1 MWEKIKR
8 FLVGGALKDS
18 DLTSEKLNVRW
29 GLPIYSSDA
38 ISSVA
43 YAGEEM
49 LIVLVPA
56 LFLGAYKYYVLCI
69 AAIIFLLIILAVS
82 YSQTIDAYPNG
93 GGAYGV
99 AKENLGKY
107 PGLIAGAAL
116 IIGYILT
123 VAASAAAAT
132 AAIYSAFPALQP
144 FRVLIALGIILLLT
158 WGNLRGMR
166 ESAILFGTPTYI
178 FIAIVVTTIVVGA
191 VKAIVHPEA
200 IPTEATFAYQP
211 TMTNGVTLFLVL
223 RAFGAGCTA
232 LTGVEAVSNAV
243 PNFRDPC
250 TKNAKKVLA
259 LLALICFVCFL
270 GLSILTAVYKVTP
283 DPDQGITVIAQVAE
297 RVFGEASIGFY
308 IVQVATVVIL
318 ALAANT
324 AFAGMPVLLALMAK
338 EGYMPRKMTSR
349 GTRLGFSNGIVML
362 LIASSFLIIV
372 FKADTHS
379 LLPLYATG
387 VFLAFTLSQTGM
399 LVRWFRLKNEGWKH
413 RAIVNG
419 IGALMSAATCLI
431 IAISRFTAG
440 AWMVLVAIPCIVFIM
455 ESISRH
461 YRRVQED
468 LFISKEEAEA
478 RQAEFCVPKVKIVMP
493 ISYINK
499 SFLKSLHYAMSIQ
512 GEEPI
517 ELFHVAST
525 GEDIT
530 AYREKI
536 DKLKEILHLRA
547 ELVVEWTPYRDYNQ
561 KLLEH
566 IDKRLDQLEPHETLT
581 VVMSQIIIRHWWQ
594 RVLHNQT
601 SEQLKRQLE
610 HKRNVSVISVPY
622 LLK

>member
-1 MWEKIKR
+1 MLDKIKQI
-8 FLVGGALKDS
+8 LIGDSLKDA
-18 DLTSEKLNVRW
+18 DLVTERFSVKW

-56 LFLGAYKYYVLCI
+56 LFLGAYKYYILCI
-69 AAIIFLLIILAVS
+69 AAIIFLLVILAIS

-99 AKENLGKY
+99 ATENLGKI
-107 PGLIAGAAL
+107 PGLVAGAAL

-123 VAASAAAAT
+123 VAASSAAAT
-132 AAIYSAFPALQP
+132 AAIYSAFPLLKP
-144 FRVLIALGIILLLT
+144 YRILIALGIILLLT

-166 ESAILFGTPTYI
+166 ESAVLFGTPTYL
-178 FIAIVVTTIVVGA
+178 FIAILVTLIIVGGI
-191 VKAIVHPEA
+191 KAITNPA
-200 IPTEATFAYQP
+200 SIPAEATFEYSA
-211 TMTNGVTLFLVL
+211 TMTEGVSLFLIL

-243 PNFRDPC
+243 PNFRDPA
-250 TKNAKKVLA
+250 TKNAKRVLA
-259 LLALICFVCFL
+259 LLAMVCLVCFL
-270 GLSILTAVYKVTP
+270 GTSILTAVYHVTP
-283 DPDQGITVIAQVAE
+283 DPTGGITVIAQLAA
-297 RVFGEASIGFY
+297 RVYGAGSIGFY

-338 EGYMPRKMTSR
+338 DGYMPRKMTNR
-349 GTRLGFSNGIVML
+349 GSRLGFSNGIVMVFMASSL
-362 LIASSFLIIV
+362 LIII
-372 FKADTHS
+372 FRADTHS

-399 LVRWFRLKNEGWKH
+399 LIRWIRKKTPNWKRH
-413 RAIVNG
+413 AVING
-419 IGALMSAATCLI
+419 IGAAMSAATCLI
-431 IAISRFTAG
+431 IAISRFKAG
-440 AWMVLVAIPCIVFIM
+440 AWMVLVAIPVIVMIM
-455 ESISRH
+455 ESIHIH
-461 YRRVQED
+461 YQHVGND
-468 LFISKEEAEA
+468 LKIDPAD
-478 RQAEFCVPKVKIVMP
+478 RQLSAAYIPKVKIVMP
-493 ISYINK
+493 ISAINR

-512 GEEPI
+512 GDLPI
-517 ELFHVAST
+517 ELYHVASSE
-525 GEDIT
+525 EDVEQ
-530 AYREKI
+530 YRENVER
-536 DKLKEILHLRA
+536 LKEHLNLNA
-547 ELVVEWTPYRDYNQ
+547 VLTIEVTPYRNYSQ
-561 KLLEH
+561 MLLRHVDE
-566 IDKRLDQLEPHETLT
+566 RLEQLEPHETLT

-610 HKRNVSVISVPY
+610 HRRNVSVISVPY

>member
-1 MWEKIKR
+1 MFEKAKR
-8 FLVGGALKDS
+8 FLVGGALKDT
-18 DLTSEKLNVRW
+18 DLGMEKFSVKW

-56 LFLGAYKYYVLCI
+56 LFLGAYKYYILCI
-69 AAIIFLLIILAVS
+69 AAILFLLLILAIS

-99 AKENLGKY
+99 STENLGKY
-107 PGLIAGAAL
+107 PGLVAGAAL

-123 VAASAAAAT
+123 VAASSAAAT

-144 FRVLIALGIILLLT
+144 YRVLIALGIILLLT

-166 ESAILFGTPTYI
+166 ESAVLFGTPTYM
-178 FIAIVVTTIVVGA
+178 FIAIVVVMIVVGSA
-191 VKAIVHPEA
+191 KAILHPES
-200 IPTEATFAYQP
+200 IPATATFQYQA
-211 TMTNGVTLFLVL
+211 TALEGASLFLVL

-243 PNFRDPC
+243 PNFRDPA

-259 LLALICFVCFL
+259 LLAMVCLVCFL
-270 GLSILTAVYKVTP
+270 GLSVLTAVYHVTP
-283 DPDQGITVIAQVAE
+283 DPSGGITVIAQLAE
-297 RVFGEASIGFY
+297 RVYGVGSIGFY
-308 IVQVATVVIL
+308 VVQVATVIIL

-338 EGYMPRKMTSR
+338 DGYMPRKMNNR
-349 GTRLGFSNGIVML
+349 GTRLGFSNGIEMVFLASSL
-362 LIASSFLIIV
+362 LIII
-372 FKADTHS
+372 FRADTHS

-399 LVRWFRLKNEGWKH
+399 LIRWIRKKNSGWKH
-413 RAIVNG
+413 RAVING
-419 IGALMSAATCLI
+419 IGAVMSATTCLI
-431 IAISRFTAG
+431 VAISRFTAG
-440 AWMVLVAIPCIVFIM
+440 AWMVLVAIPLIVFLM
-455 ESISRH
+455 DSIHRH
-461 YRRVQED
+461 YQRVQND
-468 LFISKEEAEA
+468 LRIDTGDSKLSEAYI
-478 RQAEFCVPKVKIVMP
+478 PKVKIVMP
-493 ISYINK
+493 ISAINR

-512 GEEPI
+512 GDLPI
-517 ELFHVAST
+517 ELYHVAST
-525 GEDIT
+525 EEDQER
-530 AYREKI
+530 YRENVE
-536 DKLKEILHLRA
+536 KLKEKLNLNA
-547 ELVVEWTPYRDYNQ
+547 VLVIEETPYRNYSQ
-561 KLLEH
+561 MLLRH
-566 IDKRLDQLEPHETLT
+566 VDMCLDRLESHETLT

-610 HKRNVSVISVPY
+610 HRRNVSVISVPY

>member
-1 MWEKIKR
+1 MLDKVKR
-8 FLVGGALKDS
+8 FLVGGALKDT
-18 DLTSEKLNVRW
+18 DLGMEKFSVKW

-56 LFLGAYKYYVLCI
+56 LFLGAYRYYILCI
-69 AAIIFLLIILAVS
+69 AAILFLLLILAIS

-99 AKENLGKY
+99 ATENLGKY
-107 PGLIAGAAL
+107 PGLVAGAAL

-123 VAASAAAAT
+123 VAASSAAAT

-144 FRVLIALGIILLLT
+144 YRVLIALGIILLLT

-166 ESAILFGTPTYI
+166 ESAVLFGTPTYM
-178 FIAIVVTTIVVGA
+178 FIAIVVIMIIVGA
-191 VKAIVHPEA
+191 AKAILHPEA
-200 IPTEATFAYQP
+200 VPDAATFQYQA
-211 TMTNGVTLFLVL
+211 TMTEGATLFLVL

-243 PNFRDPC
+243 PNFRDPA

-259 LLALICFVCFL
+259 LLAMVCLVCFL
-270 GLSILTAVYKVTP
+270 GLSVLTAVYHVTP
-283 DPDQGITVIAQVAE
+283 DPNGGITVIAQLAE
-297 RVFGEASIGFY
+297 RVYGTGSIGFY
-308 IVQVATVVIL
+308 VVQVATVIIL

-338 EGYMPRKMTSR
+338 DGYMPRKMTSR
-349 GTRLGFSNGIVML
+349 GTRLGFSNGIEMVFL
-362 LIASSFLIIV
+362 ASSFLIII
-372 FKADTHS
+372 FRADTHS

-399 LVRWFRLKNEGWKH
+399 LIRWIRKKNAGWKH
-413 RAIVNG
+413 RAVING
-419 IGALMSAATCLI
+419 IGAAMSAATCLI

-440 AWMVLVAIPCIVFIM
+440 AWMVLVAIPLIVLLM
-455 ESISRH
+455 DSIHRH
-461 YRRVQED
+461 YSGVQED
-468 LFISKEEAEA
+468 LRIDPGDEKLSD
-478 RQAEFCVPKVKIVMP
+478 VYIPKVKIVMP
-493 ISYINK
+493 ISVINR

-512 GEEPI
+512 GDLPI
-517 ELFHVAST
+517 ELYHVAST
-525 GEDIT
+525 EEDQEI
-530 AYREKI
+530 YREKVE
-536 DKLKEILHLRA
+536 KLKEKLNLNA
-547 ELVVEWTPYRDYNQ
+547 VLVIEETPYRNYNQ
-561 KLLEH
+561 MLLRH
-566 IDKRLDQLEPHETLT
+566 VDMCLDQLEAHETLT

-610 HKRNVSVISVPY
+610 HRRNVSVISVPY

>member
-1 MWEKIKR
+1 MFERIKT
-8 FLVGGALKDS
+8 FLVGNALKDT
-18 DLTSEKLNVRW
+18 DLSTEKFSVKW

-56 LFLGAYKYYVLCI
+56 LFMGAYKYYILCI
-69 AAIIFLLIILAVS
+69 AAILFLLVILAIS

-99 AKENLGKY
+99 AT
-107 PGLIAGAAL
+107 AL

-123 VAASAAAAT
+123 VAASSAAAT
-132 AAIYSAFPALQP
+132 AAIYSAFPVLQP
-144 FRVLIALGIILLLT
+144 YRVFIALGIIALLT

-166 ESAILFGTPTYI
+166 ESAVMFGTPTYM
-178 FIAIVVTTIVVGA
+178 FIAIIVITILVGA
-191 VKAIVHPEA
+191 VKAVVHPEMVPKA
-200 IPTEATFAYQP
+200 ASFNYQP
-211 TMTNGVTLFLVL
+211 TMLEGATLFLVL

-243 PNFRDPC
+243 PNFRDPA

-259 LLALICFVCFL
+259 LLAMVCLVCFL
-270 GLSILTAVYKVTP
+270 GLSILTAVYHVTP
-283 DPDQGITVIAQVAE
+283 DPSGGITVIAQLAE
-297 RVFGEASIGFY
+297 RVYGEGSVGFY

-338 EGYMPRKMTSR
+338 DGYMPRKMTNR
-349 GTRLGFSNGIVML
+349 GIRLGFSNGIEMVFLSSAL
-362 LIASSFLIIV
+362 LIII
-372 FKADTHS
+372 FRADTHS

-399 LVRWFRLKNEGWKH
+399 LIRWIRKKNSGWKH
-413 RAIVNG
+413 RAVING
-419 IGALMSAATCLI
+419 IGAAMSATTCLI

-440 AWMVLVAIPCIVFIM
+440 AWMVLVAIPVIVLVM
-455 ESISRH
+455 EYIHRH
-461 YRRVQED
+461 YHGVQND
-468 LFISKEEAEA
+468 LGMDFGDERLSDVY
-478 RQAEFCVPKVKIVMP
+478 VPKVKIVMP
-493 ISYINK
+493 ISNLNRA
-499 SFLKSLHYAMSIQ
+499 FLKSLHYAMSIQ
-512 GEEPI
+512 GDLPI
-517 ELFHVAST
+517 ELYHVASSE
-525 GEDIT
+525 EDQER
-530 AYREKI
+530 YRERVEE
-536 DKLKEILHLRA
+536 LKELMNLNA
-547 ELVVEWTPYRDYNQ
+547 VLVIEETPYRNYSEM
-561 KLLEH
+561 LLRHVDMCLEQ
-566 IDKRLDQLEPHETLT
+566 LDPHETLT

-594 RVLHNQT
+594 RILHNQT

-610 HKRNVSVISVPY
+610 HKRNVSVVSVPY

>member
-1 MWEKIKR
+1 MFEKAKR
-8 FLVGGALKDS
+8 FLVGGALKDT
-18 DLTSEKLNVRW
+18 DLGMEKFSVKW

-56 LFLGAYKYYVLCI
+56 LFLGAYKYYILCI
-69 AAIIFLLIILAVS
+69 AAILFLLLILAIS

-99 AKENLGKY
+99 ATENLGKY
-107 PGLIAGAAL
+107 PGLVAGAAL

-123 VAASAAAAT
+123 VAASSAAAT

-144 FRVLIALGIILLLT
+144 YRVLIALGIILLLT

-166 ESAILFGTPTYI
+166 ESAVLFGTPTYM
-178 FIAIVVTTIVVGA
+178 FIAIVVVMIVVGSA
-191 VKAIVHPEA
+191 KAILHPEA
-200 IPTEATFAYQP
+200 IPTAATFQYQA
-211 TMTNGVTLFLVL
+211 TALEGASLFLVL

-243 PNFRDPC
+243 PNFRDPA

-259 LLALICFVCFL
+259 LLAMVCLVCFL
-270 GLSILTAVYKVTP
+270 GLSILTAVYHVTP
-283 DPDQGITVIAQVAE
+283 DPNGGITVIAQLAE
-297 RVFGEASIGFY
+297 RVYGASSIGFY
-308 IVQVATVVIL
+308 VVQVATVIIL

-338 EGYMPRKMTSR
+338 DGYMPRKMNNR
-349 GTRLGFSNGIVML
+349 GTRLGFSNGIEMVFLASSL
-362 LIASSFLIIV
+362 LIII
-372 FKADTHS
+372 FRADTHS

-399 LVRWFRLKNEGWKH
+399 LIRWIRKKKPGWKH
-413 RAIVNG
+413 RAVING
-419 IGALMSAATCLI
+419 IGAAMSATTCLI

-440 AWMVLVAIPCIVFIM
+440 AWMVLVAIPLIVILM
-455 ESISRH
+455 DSINRH
-461 YRRVQED
+461 YQRVQND
-468 LFISKEEAEA
+468 LRIDTGDSKLSEAYI
-478 RQAEFCVPKVKIVMP
+478 PKVKIVMP
-493 ISYINK
+493 ISAINR

-512 GEEPI
+512 GDLPI
-517 ELFHVAST
+517 ELYHVAST
-525 GEDIT
+525 EEDQER
-530 AYREKI
+530 YRENVE
-536 DKLKEILHLRA
+536 KLKEKMNLNA
-547 ELVVEWTPYRDYNQ
+547 VLVIEETPYRNYSQ
-561 KLLEH
+561 MLLRH
-566 IDKRLDQLEPHETLT
+566 VDMRLDQLESHETLT

-594 RVLHNQT
+594 RALHNQT

-610 HKRNVSVISVPY
+610 HRRNVSVISVPY

>member
-1 MWEKIKR
+1 MFEKAKR
-8 FLVGGALKDS
+8 FLVGGALKDT
-18 DLTSEKLNVRW
+18 DLGMEKFSVKW

-56 LFLGAYKYYVLCI
+56 LFLGAYKYYILCI
-69 AAIIFLLIILAVS
+69 AAILFLLLILAIS

-99 AKENLGKY
+99 STENLGKY
-107 PGLIAGAAL
+107 PGLVAGAAL

-123 VAASAAAAT
+123 VAASSAAAT

-144 FRVLIALGIILLLT
+144 YRVLIALGIILLLT

-166 ESAILFGTPTYI
+166 ESAVLFGTPTYM
-178 FIAIVVTTIVVGA
+178 FIAIVVVMIVVGSA
-191 VKAIVHPEA
+191 KAILHPES
-200 IPTEATFAYQP
+200 IPAAATFQYQA
-211 TMTNGVTLFLVL
+211 TALEGASLFLVL

-243 PNFRDPC
+243 PNFRDPA

-259 LLALICFVCFL
+259 LLAMVCLVCFL
-270 GLSILTAVYKVTP
+270 GLSILTAVYHVTP
-283 DPDQGITVIAQVAE
+283 DPNGGITVIAQLAE
-297 RVFGEASIGFY
+297 RVYGASSIGFY
-308 IVQVATVVIL
+308 VVQVATVIIL

-338 EGYMPRKMTSR
+338 DGYMPRKMNNR
-349 GTRLGFSNGIVML
+349 GTRLGFSNGIEMVFLASSL
-362 LIASSFLIIV
+362 LIII
-372 FKADTHS
+372 FRADTHS

-399 LVRWFRLKNEGWKH
+399 LIRWIRKKNSGWKH
-413 RAIVNG
+413 RAVING
-419 IGALMSAATCLI
+419 IGAVMSATTCLI
-431 IAISRFTAG
+431 VAISRFTAG
-440 AWMVLVAIPCIVFIM
+440 AWMVLVAIPLIVFLM
-455 ESISRH
+455 DSIHRH
-461 YRRVQED
+461 YQRVQND
-468 LFISKEEAEA
+468 LRIDTGDEKLSEAYI
-478 RQAEFCVPKVKIVMP
+478 PKVKIVMP
-493 ISYINK
+493 ISAINR

-512 GEEPI
+512 GDLPI
-517 ELFHVAST
+517 ELYHVAST
-525 GEDIT
+525 EEDQER
-530 AYREKI
+530 YRENVE
-536 DKLKEILHLRA
+536 KLKEKLNLNA
-547 ELVVEWTPYRDYNQ
+547 VLVIEETPYRNYSQ
-561 KLLEH
+561 MLLRH
-566 IDKRLDQLEPHETLT
+566 VDMCLDRLESHETLT

-610 HKRNVSVISVPY
+610 HRRNVSVISVPY

>member
-1 MWEKIKR
+1 MLDKVKR
-8 FLVGGALKDS
+8 FLVGGALKDT
-18 DLTSEKLNVRW
+18 DLGMEKFSVKW

-56 LFLGAYKYYVLCI
+56 LFLGAYRYYILCI
-69 AAIIFLLIILAVS
+69 AAILFLLLILAIS

-99 AKENLGKY
+99 ATENLGKY
-107 PGLIAGAAL
+107 PGLVAGAAL

-123 VAASAAAAT
+123 VAASSAAAT

-144 FRVLIALGIILLLT
+144 YRVLIALGIILLLT

-166 ESAILFGTPTYI
+166 ESAVLFGTPTYM
-178 FIAIVVTTIVVGA
+178 FIAIVVIMIVAGA
-191 VKAIVHPEA
+191 AKAILHPEA
-200 IPTEATFAYQP
+200 VPDAATFQYQA
-211 TMTNGVTLFLVL
+211 TMTEGATLFLVL

-243 PNFRDPC
+243 PNFRDPA

-259 LLALICFVCFL
+259 LLAMVCLVCFL
-270 GLSILTAVYKVTP
+270 GLSVLTAVYHVTP
-283 DPDQGITVIAQVAE
+283 DPDGGITVIAQLAE
-297 RVFGEASIGFY
+297 RVYGTGSIGFY
-308 IVQVATVVIL
+308 VVQVATVIIL

-338 EGYMPRKMTSR
+338 DGYMPRKMTSR
-349 GTRLGFSNGIVML
+349 GTRLGFSNGIEMVFL
-362 LIASSFLIIV
+362 ASSFLIVI
-372 FKADTHS
+372 FRADTHS

-399 LVRWFRLKNEGWKH
+399 LIRWIRKKNAGWKH
-413 RAIVNG
+413 RAVING
-419 IGALMSAATCLI
+419 IGAAMSAATCLI

-440 AWMVLVAIPCIVFIM
+440 AWMVLVAIPLIVLLM
-455 ESISRH
+455 DSIHHH
-461 YRRVQED
+461 YNGVQED
-468 LFISKEEAEA
+468 LRIDPGDEKLSD
-478 RQAEFCVPKVKIVMP
+478 VYIPKVKIVMP
-493 ISYINK
+493 ISVINR

-512 GEEPI
+512 GDLPI
-517 ELFHVAST
+517 ELYHVAST
-525 GEDIT
+525 EEDQEI
-530 AYREKI
+530 YREKVE
-536 DKLKEILHLRA
+536 KLKEKLNLNA
-547 ELVVEWTPYRDYNQ
+547 VLVIEETPYRNYNQ
-561 KLLEH
+561 MLLRH
-566 IDKRLDQLEPHETLT
+566 VDMCLDQLEAHETLT

-610 HKRNVSVISVPY
+610 HRRNVSVISVPY

>member
-1 MWEKIKR
+1 MFERIKT
-8 FLVGGALKDS
+8 FLVGNALKDT
-18 DLTSEKLNVRW
+18 DLSTEKFSVKW

-56 LFLGAYKYYVLCI
+56 LFMGAYKYYILCI
-69 AAIIFLLIILAVS
+69 AAILFLLVILAIS

-99 AKENLGKY
+99 A
-107 PGLIAGAAL
+107 AL

-123 VAASAAAAT
+123 VAASSAAAT
-132 AAIYSAFPALQP
+132 AAIYSAFPVLQP
-144 FRVLIALGIILLLT
+144 YRVFIALGIIALLT

-166 ESAILFGTPTYI
+166 ESAVMFGTPTYM
-178 FIAIVVTTIVVGA
+178 FIAIIVITILVGA
-191 VKAIVHPEA
+191 VKAVVHPEMVPKA
-200 IPTEATFAYQP
+200 ASFNYQP
-211 TMTNGVTLFLVL
+211 TMLEGATLFLVL

-243 PNFRDPC
+243 PNFRDPA

-259 LLALICFVCFL
+259 LLAMVCLVCFL
-270 GLSILTAVYKVTP
+270 GLSILTAVYHVTP
-283 DPDQGITVIAQVAE
+283 DPSGGITVIAQLAE
-297 RVFGEASIGFY
+297 RVYGEGSVGFY

-338 EGYMPRKMTSR
+338 DGYMPRKMTNR
-349 GTRLGFSNGIVML
+349 GIRLGFSNGIEMVFLSSAL
-362 LIASSFLIIV
+362 LIII
-372 FKADTHS
+372 FRADTHS

-399 LVRWFRLKNEGWKH
+399 LIRWIRKKNSGWKH
-413 RAIVNG
+413 RAVING
-419 IGALMSAATCLI
+419 IGAAMSATTCLI

-440 AWMVLVAIPCIVFIM
+440 AWMVLVAIPVIVLVM
-455 ESISRH
+455 EYIHRH
-461 YRRVQED
+461 YHGVQND
-468 LFISKEEAEA
+468 LGMDFGDERLSDVY
-478 RQAEFCVPKVKIVMP
+478 VPKVKIVMP
-493 ISYINK
+493 ISNLNRA
-499 SFLKSLHYAMSIQ
+499 FLKSLHYAMSIQ
-512 GEEPI
+512 GDLPI
-517 ELFHVAST
+517 ELYHVASSE
-525 GEDIT
+525 EDQER
-530 AYREKI
+530 YRERVEE
-536 DKLKEILHLRA
+536 LKELMNLNA
-547 ELVVEWTPYRDYNQ
+547 VLVIEETPYRNYSEM
-561 KLLEH
+561 LLRHVDMCLEQ
-566 IDKRLDQLEPHETLT
+566 LDPHETLT

-594 RVLHNQT
+594 RILHNQT

-610 HKRNVSVISVPY
+610 HKRNVSVVSVPY

>member
-1 MWEKIKR
+1 MLDKVKR
-8 FLVGGALKDS
+8 FLVGGALKDT
-18 DLTSEKLNVRW
+18 DLGMEKFSVKW

-56 LFLGAYKYYVLCI
+56 LFLGAYRYYILCI
-69 AAIIFLLIILAVS
+69 AAILFLLLILAIS

-99 AKENLGKY
+99 ATENLGKY
-107 PGLIAGAAL
+107 PGLVAGAAL

-123 VAASAAAAT
+123 VAASSAAAT

-144 FRVLIALGIILLLT
+144 YRVLIALGIILLLT

-166 ESAILFGTPTYI
+166 ESAVLFGTPTYM
-178 FIAIVVTTIVVGA
+178 FIAIVVIMIVVGA
-191 VKAIVHPEA
+191 AKAILHPEA
-200 IPTEATFAYQP
+200 VPDAATFQYQA
-211 TMTNGVTLFLVL
+211 TMTEGATLFLVL

-243 PNFRDPC
+243 PNFRDPA

-259 LLALICFVCFL
+259 LLAMVCLVCFL
-270 GLSILTAVYKVTP
+270 GLSVLTAVYHVTP
-283 DPDQGITVIAQVAE
+283 DPDGGITVIAQLAE
-297 RVFGEASIGFY
+297 RVYGTGSIGFY
-308 IVQVATVVIL
+308 VVQVATVIIL

-338 EGYMPRKMTSR
+338 DGYMPRKMTSR
-349 GTRLGFSNGIVML
+349 GTRLGFSNGIEMVFL
-362 LIASSFLIIV
+362 ASSFLIVI
-372 FKADTHS
+372 FRADTHS

-399 LVRWFRLKNEGWKH
+399 LIRWIRKKNSGWKH
-413 RAIVNG
+413 RAVING
-419 IGALMSAATCLI
+419 IGAAMSAATCLI

-440 AWMVLVAIPCIVFIM
+440 AWMVLVAIPLIVLLM
-455 ESISRH
+455 DSIHRH
-461 YRRVQED
+461 YNGVQED
-468 LFISKEEAEA
+468 LRIDPGDEKLSD
-478 RQAEFCVPKVKIVMP
+478 VYIPKVKIVMP
-493 ISYINK
+493 ISVINR

-512 GEEPI
+512 GDLPI
-517 ELFHVAST
+517 ELYHVAST
-525 GEDIT
+525 EEDQEI
-530 AYREKI
+530 YREKVE
-536 DKLKEILHLRA
+536 KLKEKLNLNA
-547 ELVVEWTPYRDYNQ
+547 VLVIEETPYRNYNQ
-561 KLLEH
+561 MLLRH
-566 IDKRLDQLEPHETLT
+566 VDMCLDQLEAHETLT

-610 HKRNVSVISVPY
+610 HRRNVSVISVPY

>member
-1 MWEKIKR
+1 MFERIKT
-8 FLVGGALKDS
+8 FLVGNALKDT
-18 DLTSEKLNVRW
+18 DLSTEKFSVKW

-56 LFLGAYKYYVLCI
+56 LFMGAYKYYILCI
-69 AAIIFLLIILAVS
+69 AAILFLLVILAIS

-99 AKENLGKY
+99 ATENLGKI

-123 VAASAAAAT
+123 VAASSAAAT
-132 AAIYSAFPALQP
+132 AAIYSAFPVLQP
-144 FRVLIALGIILLLT
+144 YRVFIALGIIALLT

-166 ESAILFGTPTYI
+166 ESAVMFGTPTYM
-178 FIAIVVTTIVVGA
+178 FIAIIVITILVGA
-191 VKAIVHPEA
+191 VKAVVHPEMVPKA
-200 IPTEATFAYQP
+200 ASFNYQP
-211 TMTNGVTLFLVL
+211 TMLEGATLFLVL

-243 PNFRDPC
+243 PNFRDPA

-259 LLALICFVCFL
+259 LLAMVCLVCFL
-270 GLSILTAVYKVTP
+270 GLSILTAVYHVTP
-283 DPDQGITVIAQVAE
+283 DPSGGITVIAQLAE
-297 RVFGEASIGFY
+297 RVYGEGSIGFY
-308 IVQVATVVIL
+308 IVQVATVIIL

-338 EGYMPRKMTSR
+338 DGYMPRKMTNR
-349 GTRLGFSNGIVML
+349 GIRLGFSNGIEMVFLASAL
-362 LIASSFLIIV
+362 LIII
-372 FKADTHS
+372 FRADTHS

-399 LVRWFRLKNEGWKH
+399 LIRWIRKKNSGWKH
-413 RAIVNG
+413 RAVING
-419 IGALMSAATCLI
+419 IGAAMSATTCLI

-440 AWMVLVAIPCIVFIM
+440 AWMVLVAIPVIVLVM
-455 ESISRH
+455 EYIHRH
-461 YRRVQED
+461 YHGVQND
-468 LFISKEEAEA
+468 LLIDLGDERLSDVY
-478 RQAEFCVPKVKIVMP
+478 VPKVKIVMP
-493 ISYINK
+493 ISNLNRA
-499 SFLKSLHYAMSIQ
+499 FLKSLHYAMSIQ
-512 GEEPI
+512 GDLPI
-517 ELFHVAST
+517 ELYHVASSE
-525 GEDIT
+525 EDQER
-530 AYREKI
+530 YRERVEEM
-536 DKLKEILHLRA
+536 KELMNLNA
-547 ELVVEWTPYRDYNQ
+547 VLVIEETPYRNYSEM
-561 KLLEH
+561 LLRHVDMCLEQ
-566 IDKRLDQLEPHETLT
+566 LDPHETLT

-594 RVLHNQT
+594 RILHNQT

-610 HKRNVSVISVPY
+610 HKRNVSVVSVPY

>member
-1 MWEKIKR
+1 MFERIKT
-8 FLVGGALKDS
+8 FLVGNALKDT
-18 DLTSEKLNVRW
+18 DLSTEKFSVKW

-56 LFLGAYKYYVLCI
+56 LFMGAYKYYILCI
-69 AAIIFLLIILAVS
+69 AAILFLLVILAIS

-99 AKENLGKY
+99 ATENLGKI

-123 VAASAAAAT
+123 VAASSAAAT
-132 AAIYSAFPALQP
+132 AAIYSAFPVLQP
-144 FRVLIALGIILLLT
+144 YRVFIALGIIALLT

-166 ESAILFGTPTYI
+166 ESAVMFGTPTYM
-178 FIAIVVTTIVVGA
+178 FIAIIVITILVGA
-191 VKAIVHPEA
+191 VKAVVHPEMVPKA
-200 IPTEATFAYQP
+200 ASFNYQP
-211 TMTNGVTLFLVL
+211 TMLEGATLFLVL

-243 PNFRDPC
+243 PNFRDPA

-259 LLALICFVCFL
+259 LLAMVCLVCFL
-270 GLSILTAVYKVTP
+270 GLSILTAVYHVTP
-283 DPDQGITVIAQVAE
+283 DPSGGITVIAQLAE
-297 RVFGEASIGFY
+297 RVYGEGSVGFY

-338 EGYMPRKMTSR
+338 DGYMPRKMTNR
-349 GTRLGFSNGIVML
+349 GIRLGFSNGIEMVFLSSAL
-362 LIASSFLIIV
+362 LIII
-372 FKADTHS
+372 FRADTHS

-399 LVRWFRLKNEGWKH
+399 LIRWIRKKNSGWKH
-413 RAIVNG
+413 RAVING
-419 IGALMSAATCLI
+419 IGAAMSATTCLI

-440 AWMVLVAIPCIVFIM
+440 AWMVLVAIPVIVLVM
-455 ESISRH
+455 EYIHRH
-461 YRRVQED
+461 YHGVQND
-468 LFISKEEAEA
+468 LGMDFGDERLSDVY
-478 RQAEFCVPKVKIVMP
+478 VPKVKIVMP
-493 ISYINK
+493 ISNLNRA
-499 SFLKSLHYAMSIQ
+499 FLKSLHYAMSIQ
-512 GEEPI
+512 GDLPI
-517 ELFHVAST
+517 ELYHVASSE
-525 GEDIT
+525 EDQER
-530 AYREKI
+530 YRERVEE
-536 DKLKEILHLRA
+536 LKELMNLNA
-547 ELVVEWTPYRDYNQ
+547 VLVIEETPYRNYSEM
-561 KLLEH
+561 LLRHVDMCLEQ
-566 IDKRLDQLEPHETLT
+566 LDPHETLT

-594 RVLHNQT
+594 R
-601 SEQLKRQLE
+601 
-610 HKRNVSVISVPY
+610 ISVPY